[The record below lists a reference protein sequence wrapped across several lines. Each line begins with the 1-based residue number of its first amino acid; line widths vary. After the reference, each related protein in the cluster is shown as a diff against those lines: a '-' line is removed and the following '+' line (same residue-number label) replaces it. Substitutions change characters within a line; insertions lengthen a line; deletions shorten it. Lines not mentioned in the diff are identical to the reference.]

1 MTREDALKD
10 FNMNSI
16 YHASSFVLSLIRL
29 IEDDIIY
36 TLGIVKNLKMFVYVD
51 DTQVIF
57 VVSNEDNDI
66 IHDVKYQNTIKHYF
80 TNKTYAE
87 ITLDLKCL
95 ISEKYKLDLREASAV
110 FIEDEEW
117 RASDDGEIFIEG
129 NVNLSLYTLK
139 DFLID
144 IFSRLTRE
152 LQYCINFI
160 WKREMSELYSYC
172 FKDLNDNLFM
182 EKQVKNFIEEIKKI
196 YV

>member
-10 FNMNSI
+10 FNMNND
-16 YHASSFVLSLIRL
+16 YHASSFVLSLIKL

-36 TLGIVKNLKMFVYVD
+36 TLGVVNNLKMFVYVD

-80 TNKTYAE
+80 TNKTYTE
-87 ITLDLKCL
+87 ITLDLTCS
-95 ISEKYKLDLREASAV
+95 ISEKYKLDLREAYAV

-139 DFLID
+139 DFLIG

-182 EKQVKNFIEEIKKI
+182 EKQVKNFIEEFKKI